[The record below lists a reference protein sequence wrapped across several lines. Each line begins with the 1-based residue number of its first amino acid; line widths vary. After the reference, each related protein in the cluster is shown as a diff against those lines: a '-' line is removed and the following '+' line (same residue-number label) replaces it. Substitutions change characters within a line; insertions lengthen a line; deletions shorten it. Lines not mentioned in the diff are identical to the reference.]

1 MKQIRKFV
9 GNREVFNIVTN
20 ISGILA
26 PFLSL

>member
-20 ISGILA
+20 INGILA